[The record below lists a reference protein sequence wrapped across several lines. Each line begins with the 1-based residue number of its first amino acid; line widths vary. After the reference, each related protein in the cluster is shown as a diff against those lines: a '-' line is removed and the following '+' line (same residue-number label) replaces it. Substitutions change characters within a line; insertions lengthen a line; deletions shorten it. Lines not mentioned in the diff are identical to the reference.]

1 MKQAVLYLTNKSNE
15 WTLSAFHALEQS
27 LQGKA
32 DVYFAYHRQGDVLPV
47 ALQNIENLFVFT
59 LDVLNELGYT
69 PIEKGKLVP
78 GSNHFPLL
86 KFYKE
91 NQGYDYYWLVEDDVR
106 FSGEW
111 KEFFDSFASCTSDF
125 LSSVIETKAENPNW
139 YWWASLKTGNEV
151 IAEEKLLK
159 AFNPIYRLSRQALA
173 CIDAYLRIGWM
184 GHHEVLLPT
193 LLYNKGFLVEDFGG
207 VGAFVC
213 PENKAKFYNDTS
225 MRIAP
230 VLPDDRKNYLFHPV
244 KEEKIRQNGSY
255 KKNAVFVAAGEG
267 SLHRQL
273 LKGDA
278 NFDLHLLIYD
288 GSYSKFC
295 NDTDFIACDAGYK
308 MDMTYRYLHR
318 HPDLLDKYEYF
329 FLMDDDIEMSTEEVN
344 KLFGIMKQYHLRIAQ
359 PSLVMSYYT
368 YEHTLRIPFCVLR
381 YTNFVEMMVPCFSK
395 EALVKVLP
403 TFERKVRGCGIEYH
417 WSRLIHGGHKD
428 MAIIDN
434 VNACHVRPLRHWEC
448 QQELIS
454 YFNVNNLNATIITY
468 SSLYEENDNPV
479 KKAECLLENNIVQL
493 NAIASDVLKLFTKEM
508 RYMDFVPFVTYCCLY
523 SVVSNKRFYMDIAKR
538 SIKELYLKHQKDET
552 ISYVEEELMSL
563 KNVIVLL
570 SKIEPVIVTLEK
582 DLYQIPREN
591 ISLENSVVFLL
602 TSMNDKT
609 TEFEEKLKQG
619 ISLCLKVLRDILIKY
634 NINI

>member
-32 DVYFAYHRQGDVLPV
+32 DVYFAYHQQGDVLPV
-47 ALQNIENLFVFT
+47 SLQNIENQFVFT
-59 LDVLNELGYT
+59 SDILSELGYT
-69 PIEKGKLVP
+69 PIEEGKLVP

-86 KFYKE
+86 KFFKE

-111 KEFFDSFASCTSDF
+111 KDFFGSFASCTSDF
-125 LSSVIETKAENPNW
+125 LSSVIEAKAENPNW
-139 YWWASLKTGNEV
+139 YWWTSLKTGNEV

-159 AFNPIYRLSRQALA
+159 SFNPIYRLSRQALA
-173 CIDAYLRIGWM
+173 CIDAYLIIGWM

-193 LLYNKGFLVEDFGG
+193 LLYNEGFLLEDFGG
-207 VGAFVC
+207 EGTFVR
-213 PENKAKFYNDTS
+213 PENKAKFYDDTS

-273 LKGDA
+273 LKGNA

-318 HPDLLDKYEYF
+318 HPDLLNKYEYF

-368 YEHTLRIPFCVLR
+368 YEHTLHNPFCILR
-381 YTNFVEMMVPCFSK
+381 YTNFVEMMIPCFSK
-395 EALVKVLP
+395 EALIKVLP
-403 TFERKVRGCGIEYH
+403 TFEEKICFKGIEYH
-417 WSRLIHGGHKD
+417 WAKMVGNGI
-428 MAIIDN
+428 AIIDI
-434 VNACHVRPLRHWEC
+434 VKVVHTRPVHSFSIDCFKKMKEYLTENHLNKEIQMYSSVPFGRFSRDFSNLTRMRDEIVTYGYETIGKLIFTMKYS
-448 QQELIS
+448 ELI
-454 YFNVNNLNATIITY
+454 
-468 SSLYEENDNPV
+468 PV
-479 KKAECLLENNIVQL
+479 V
-493 NAIASDVLKLFTKEM
+493 VF
-508 RYMDFVPFVTYCCLY
+508 YCLY
-523 SVVSNKRFYMDIAKR
+523 ALATERKSLLDIALR
-538 SIKELYLKHQKDET
+538 AIYELYYKHREDYNSR
-552 ISYVEEELMSL
+552 ISKEELRKLSIFL
-563 KNVIVLL
+563 SCYSKYNPLVNVVF
-570 SKIEPVIVTLEK
+570 KFLEK
-582 DLYQIPREN
+582 QDIAYIP
-591 ISLENSVVFLL
+591 SLSEGVKV
-602 TSMNDKT
+602 
-609 TEFEEKLKQG
+609 
-619 ISLCLKVLRDILIKY
+619 LCLCSDYEKTELLDSLRKGIDMCLVL
-634 NINI
+634 INRI

>member
-1 MKQAVLYLTNKSNE
+1 MKQAVLYLTTKSNE

-32 DVYFAYHRQGDVLPV
+32 DVYFAYHQQGDVLPV
-47 ALQNIENLFVFT
+47 SLQNIENQFVFT
-59 LDVLNELGYT
+59 SDILSELGYT
-69 PIEKGKLVP
+69 PIEEGKLVP

-86 KFYKE
+86 KFFKE

-111 KEFFDSFASCTSDF
+111 KEFFGSFASCTSDF

-139 YWWASLKTGNEV
+139 YWWTSLKTGNEV

-159 AFNPIYRLSRQALA
+159 SFNPIYRLSRQALA
-173 CIDAYLRIGWM
+173 CIDAYLIIGWM

-193 LLYNKGFLVEDFGG
+193 LLYNEGFLLEDFGG
-207 VGAFVC
+207 EGTFVR
-213 PENKAKFYNDTS
+213 PENKAKFYDDTS

-273 LKGDA
+273 LKGNA

-318 HPDLLDKYEYF
+318 HPDLLNKYEYF

-368 YEHTLRIPFCVLR
+368 YEHTLHNPFCILR
-381 YTNFVEMMVPCFSK
+381 YTNFVEMMIPCFSK
-395 EALVKVLP
+395 EALIKVLP
-403 TFERKVRGCGIEYH
+403 TFEEKICFKGIEYH
-417 WSRLIHGGHKD
+417 WAKMVGNGI
-428 MAIIDN
+428 AIIDI
-434 VNACHVRPLRHWEC
+434 VKVVHTRPVHSFSIDCFKKMKEYLTENHLNKEIQMYSSVPFGRFSRDFSNLTRMRDEIVTYGYETIGKLIFTMKYS
-448 QQELIS
+448 ELI
-454 YFNVNNLNATIITY
+454 
-468 SSLYEENDNPV
+468 PV
-479 KKAECLLENNIVQL
+479 V
-493 NAIASDVLKLFTKEM
+493 VF
-508 RYMDFVPFVTYCCLY
+508 YCLY
-523 SVVSNKRFYMDIAKR
+523 ALATERKSLLDIALR
-538 SIKELYLKHQKDET
+538 AIYELYYKHREDYNSR
-552 ISYVEEELMSL
+552 ISKEELRKLSIFL
-563 KNVIVLL
+563 SCYSKYNPLVNVVF
-570 SKIEPVIVTLEK
+570 KFLEK
-582 DLYQIPREN
+582 QDIAYIP
-591 ISLENSVVFLL
+591 SLSEGVKV
-602 TSMNDKT
+602 
-609 TEFEEKLKQG
+609 
-619 ISLCLKVLRDILIKY
+619 LCLCSDYEKTELLDSLRKGIDMCLVL
-634 NINI
+634 INRI